1 MNNKDGNREDYS
13 TNFNTISNALE
24 EINKLL
30 LDRSSM
36 LKNAGIIFCYIYQE
50 RISDL
55 DSKLSTFSL
64 SEQIMA
70 IKAKNGPIY
79 ELLKERG
86 ALLKKNYEEREN
98 LAKLLILIS
107 KVKDQDIKYKLAE
120 ALKKGEIKEII
131 HLRGRG
137 KECDK
142 ELYEKIAA
150 IFNRLGISASISAD
164 GGMLSSHPP
173 VKGEVPFVI
182 ANKKVWVSAE
192 AADKLLI
199 NISNIEKL
207 SPHLQWKNAQKQI
220 MELSENEEK
229 EFAELQKKYL
239 ALLKEQDEIL
249 KGFKEEESL
258 SVKVS

>member
-1 MNNKDGNREDYS
+1 
-13 TNFNTISNALE
+13 
-24 EINKLL
+24 
-30 LDRSSM
+30 M
-36 LKNAGIIFCYIYQE
+36 LKKAGITFCYIYQE

-64 SEQIMA
+64 SEQITA
-70 IKAKNGPIY
+70 IKTKNGPVY

-98 LAKLLILIS
+98 LAKLLILMS
-107 KVKDQDIKYKLAE
+107 KVKDPDVKYKLNE

-131 HLRGRG
+131 HLKGQN
-137 KECDK
+137 KEFDR

-164 GGMLSSHPP
+164 GEILSSRPP

-192 AADKLLI
+192 AADKLI
-199 NISNIEKL
+199 VNISNIEKL

-249 KGFKEEESL
+249 KSFKEEESL
-258 SVKVS
+258 IVKVS